1 MMTKVQSSEGL
12 APKVSGP
19 LPGPKAREVLE
30 RERNFVSGSHTKGYP
45 FVADHGEGCFIWDP
59 DGNCFLDF
67 AAGIAV
73 NLLGHNHPR
82 VNEAVAAQMKKL
94 AHYSAADFYYEPYGL
109 LCERLAKLAPGDGP
123 KKVFLSNS
131 GTEAVECAIK
141 LARYH
146 TNRYHLIAFLGS
158 FHGRSLGS
166 LSLTSSRAVQRQGF
180 GPMLGGVTH
189 IPFPDEYHHRDL
201 DSIDFLE
208 NVLFQRMIPPS
219 DVAAIVLEPIQGE
232 GGYLVMPPEHMKRI
246 RKICDKHGILLIA
259 DEVQSGMGRTGKYFC
274 MEHYGVEP
282 DIITLA
288 KGIANGLP
296 LGATIAR
303 SHIMDW
309 TAGAHTSTFGGNPVA
324 CVASLAVLN
333 ELKNGVLDNCARVG
347 AFLTERLKALAEHH
361 PLIGDVRGK
370 GLMLAVELVHN
381 RRTLE
386 PATAE
391 RDRVV
396 ERAFQ
401 NGLLLIGCGFT
412 GFRIVP
418 PLTLSER
425 EAQIGV
431 DIIDRVLSEVESAS
445 GGQVHPSRK

>member
-1 MMTKVQSSEGL
+1 MIAKVKSSEGMV
-12 APKVSGP
+12 PKIATA
-19 LPGPKAREVLE
+19 LPGPKARKVLD
-30 RERNFVSGSHTKGYP
+30 REKTYVSASHTKGYP
-45 FVADHGEGCFIWDP
+45 LVADHGEGCFLWDV

-67 AAGIAV
+67 ASGIAV
-73 NLLGHNHPR
+73 NLLGHNHVR
-82 VNEAVAAQMKKL
+82 INEAVASQMQKL
-94 AHYSAADFYYEPYGL
+94 VHYSAADFYYEPYGL
-109 LCERLAKLAPGDGP
+109 LCERLAKLCPGDSP

-146 TNRYHLIAFLGS
+146 TSRPHLIAFLGC
-158 FHGRSLGS
+158 FHGRTLGS

-189 IPFPDEYHHRDL
+189 IPYPNAYHGQNL
-201 DSIDFLE
+201 DVLDYLE

-219 DVAAIVLEPIQGE
+219 DVAAIIFEPIQGE
-232 GGYLVMPPEHMKRI
+232 GGYLVMPTEIVQRM

-259 DEVQSGMGRTGKYFC
+259 DEVQSGMGRTGKFLC

-303 SHIMDW
+303 GHVMDW
-309 TAGAHTSTFGGNPVA
+309 AAGAHTSTFGGNPVA

-333 ELKNGVLDNCARVG
+333 ELENGAMKNCARVG
-347 AFLTERLKALAEHH
+347 EFLMEKLKALAGRH
-361 PLIGDVRGK
+361 PLIGEVRGK
-370 GLMLAVELVHN
+370 GLMIAVEMV
-381 RRTLE
+381 RDRKTKE

-391 RDRVV
+391 RDRLV
-396 ERAFQ
+396 ELAFR

-412 GFRIVP
+412 GFRLVP
-418 PLTLSER
+418 PLILTER
-425 EAQIGV
+425 EAAIGI
-431 DIIDRVLSEVESAS
+431 DILDHVLSQVESNL
-445 GGQVHPSRK
+445 PSSKKQAHS